1 MSEVI
6 GNDIHN
12 LVGVLV
18 LDKPARMTSMQAVAH
33 VRGRAGRIKTGHAGT
48 LDPLATGV
56 LVLALGRATKWSE
69 RLMATEKGYLTTID
83 LSAFTASCDRESE
96 LEPVE
101 VATPP
106 DVQAITDVLRT
117 YTGRVMQAPPAFS
130 AMKVGGR
137 RAYTLAR
144 AGKDVQMQPRPV
156 EIYSLEVVSY
166 SWPQLTINIRCG
178 KGMYVRSLA
187 RDIGVALGTGG
198 HLASLRRTLVGPFTE
213 DMAVQLVD
221 VPDPIDPGLLMSLEK
236 VEELLAGV

>member
-1 MSEVI
+1 
-6 GNDIHN
+6 
-12 LVGVLV
+12 
-18 LDKPARMTSMQAVAH
+18 
-33 VRGRAGRIKTGHAGT
+33 
-48 LDPLATGV
+48 
-56 LVLALGRATKWSE
+56 
-69 RLMATEKGYLTTID
+69 
-83 LSAFTASCDRESE
+83 
-96 LEPVE
+96 
-101 VATPP
+101 
-106 DVQAITDVLRT
+106 
-117 YTGRVMQAPPAFS
+117 
-130 AMKVGGR
+130 
-137 RAYTLAR
+137 
-144 AGKDVQMQPRPV
+144 MQPRPV